1 MHDVPLRGLRRDV
14 VRRVVVQP
22 RHQGLERVP
31 QLRGGRHVVSRADAR
46 ATRVTDS
53 GQCGSLG
60 RGYRRRLARR
70 AAWLRRGKAT
80 PGADARFA
88 RARAPGARSGV
99 PRGPRGLFA
108 EFQPARQKKGGSDAS
123 SGVASSKSDRGRT
136 GDFEARARVRGR
148 VLFLDPARAIRG
160 SATPRRSAPV
170 ATPASLDSISSQ
182 PTALG
187 ARGAGTRPSGGG
199 RRRVRATRR
208 RFARDVRRAGGV
220 RGVRVRVGAME
231 GAGWGRRAPD
241 GEGDA
246 GARSPRSRGGDR
258 ARRLERRRRVLADRA
273 IATRRPGIRARGVG
287 RRARDA
293 RVPRPG
299 RRRASPRPARHP
311 ARS

>member
-31 QLRGGRHVVSRADAR
+31 QLRGGRHVVERADAR

-70 AAWLRRGKAT
+70 AAWLRRGRAT

-108 EFQPARQKKGGSDAS
+108 EFQPARQKLGGSDAS

-160 SATPRRSAPV
+160 SATPRRSAPL
-170 ATPASLDSISSQ
+170 ATPAEPGFYLQ
-182 PTALG
+182 PTNCSRR
-187 ARGAGTRPSGGG
+187 ARRGDTTE
-199 RRRVRATRR
+199 RRRTSASPRDAAA
-208 RFARDVRRAGGV
+208 FARDVRARAAS
-220 RGVRVRVGAME
+220 GAS
-231 GAGWGRRAPD
+231 ASSA
-241 GEGDA
+241 
-246 GARSPRSRGGDR
+246 AR
-258 ARRLERRRRVLADRA
+258 
-273 IATRRPGIRARGVG
+273 
-287 RRARDA
+287 
-293 RVPRPG
+293 
-299 RRRASPRPARHP
+299 
-311 ARS
+311 